1 MYYPAKKYNHF
12 KAILLLLSLLALQA
26 CEKFE
31 YSPYEVRLSED
42 EKNINQRNLEK
53 IKALQITPT
62 DQLRF
67 ILISD
72 SQGFYEY
79 NIKLV
84 NHINRYHGDAHF
96 LLLGGDITDFGL
108 LKEHK
113 LIHHQLSKLKMPY
126 VAVIGNHDAVNNG
139 KAVYKAMYG
148 DFDFSFT
155 VGNTKFILLNT
166 NYLEFDRKVPDLV
179 WLEEEL
185 KDGLNYNH
193 IFVLSHIYPILYEF
207 GRDEGKGE
215 QYGELVSK
223 YNVSYSLHGHRHAY
237 NLFYPFDGRIP
248 YLVSGATERLEYI
261 VFTVNGDKITFERI
275 QLNS

>member
-1 MYYPAKKYNHF
+1 MYYPAKKYNCF
-12 KAILLLLSLLALQA
+12 ARIILALSLLIVQA

-42 EKNINQRNLEK
+42 EKNINQRNIQK
-53 IKALQITPT
+53 IKELHITPA
-62 DQLRF
+62 DQFKF

-72 SQGFYEY
+72 SQGFYDDNER
-79 NIKLV
+79 V
-84 NHINRYHGDAHF
+84 VSHINRHYSDAHF

-108 LKEHK
+108 LKEHR
-113 LIHHQLSKLKMPY
+113 LIHKQLSKLNMPY
-126 VAVIGNHDAVNNG
+126 VAVIGNHDATNNG
-139 KAVYKAMYG
+139 KVVYKNMYG
-148 DFDFSFT
+148 AFDFSFI
-155 VGNTKFILLNT
+155 VGGTKFILLNT
-166 NYLEFDRKVPDLV
+166 NYLEFDRKVPDLN
-179 WLEEEL
+179 WLEAEL
-185 KDGLNYNH
+185 KDGLHYNN

-215 QYGELVSK
+215 LYGKLVSK

-261 VFTVNGDKITFERI
+261 VFTVNGDNITFERI
-275 QLNS
+275 QINS

>member
-1 MYYPAKKYNHF
+1 MYYPFKKYNYF
-12 KAILLLLSLLALQA
+12 RVFMLALSLLVMQA
-26 CEKFE
+26 CEKFD
-31 YSPYEVRLSED
+31 YSPYEVRLTED
-42 EKNINQRNLEK
+42 EQNVNQRNIEK
-53 IKALQITPT
+53 IKALHIAPT
-62 DQLRF
+62 DQLQF

-72 SQGFYEY
+72 SQGFYEE
-79 NIKLV
+79 NENLV
-84 NHINRYHGDAHF
+84 NHINRFYGDAHF

-108 LKEHK
+108 LKEFK
-113 LIHHQLSKLKMPY
+113 LVHYQLNKLKMPY
-126 VAVIGNHDAVNNG
+126 VAVVGNHDATNNG
-139 KAVYKAMYG
+139 KAVYQAMYG
-148 DFDFSFT
+148 DFDFSFI
-155 VGNTKFILLNT
+155 VGDTKFILLNT
-166 NYLEFDRKVPDLV
+166 NYLEFDRRAPDLV

-185 KDGLNYNH
+185 KDGLNYSN

-215 QYGELVSK
+215 MYGELVSK